1 MGVNDGKLDQP
12 QVPIRMPLTGSSSS
26 VSLAFVAG
34 THMKTDANSVLES
47 LARFVQVIGRDDT
60 LRERFCGLANLSPVQ
75 RANEIH
81 IMAEQMTAER
91 KDPELVALFRLFA
104 DARVFDAA
112 LVALREC
119 GYIKD

>member
-1 MGVNDGKLDQP
+1 
-12 QVPIRMPLTGSSSS
+12 
-26 VSLAFVAG
+26 
-34 THMKTDANSVLES
+34 MKTDANSVLES
-47 LARFVQVIGRDDT
+47 LARFVQVIGGDTT
-60 LRERFCGLANLSPVQ
+60 LRQRFCGLANLFPVQ

-104 DARVFDAA
+104 DARVFEAA
-112 LVALREC
+112 MVTLREW